1 MVGSGV
7 RVACLQHLRELGHL
21 HLAAF
26 AHAWL
31 FVITIVACVLDHVF
45 TVEPLL
51 QAAQRPVQWFA
62 FSDAYFSQKR
72 FTSFPITESRNVPAS
87 NSGAETIVSFGACQ
101 LGILGQYVTTVGRFE
116 KIVENW

>member
-1 MVGSGV
+1 MA
-7 RVACLQHLRELGHL
+7 RLQHLRELGHL

-26 AHAWL
+26 ANAWL
-31 FVITIVACVLDHVF
+31 FVVTIVACVLDHVF

-51 QAAQRPVQWFA
+51 QAAQRPVQWFT
-62 FSDAYFSQKR
+62 FSDSYFSQKR

-87 NSGAETIVSFGACQ
+87 NSGAEASVSFGTCQ
-101 LGILGQYVTTVGRFE
+101 LGIQGQYVTIMGRFE